1 MKDHAIHNGRDAS
14 FRVWRGPCN
23 KDFQMN
29 NGRRIIGF
37 QLDNRPQEYDSRI
50 HIQGMMVDAFQQ
62 VNEPMS
68 SKEKT
73 MEMVE

>member
-1 MKDHAIHNGRDAS
+1 
-14 FRVWRGPCN
+14 
-23 KDFQMN
+23 MN